1 MIADSVVLDHVRDRE
16 LGVMIPKRQGN
27 SLAGGFVD
35 LFPSRRGRVL
45 GIPVR
50 KPELRKP
57 QACKLAVALD
67 SQSRDE
73 DGLKLCLVKAT
84 FLGAVLKSGN
94 GFPVLA
100 GVILDRRT
108 VAAGLIDR
116 IRVREPLAIL
126 RSIRG
131 DPEIGSPFIRSG
143 SLLHTKREAERAQR
157 VLDRKRQGFRVRAI
171 RVGVMPAVGDLPDAQ
186 RMKTREPT
194 AAAGWRRAGL
204 RHESWYRNARDLQI
218 LGQGGKE
225 FNWGCIS
232 AHPGE
237 RPDGRFDIPVD
248 IPSYGHSYAFV
259 WLLICRLNGF

>member
-1 MIADSVVLDHVRDRE
+1 MIEDGVVLDHVRDRE
-16 LGVMIPKRQGN
+16 LGVMIPKRERH

-35 LFPSRRGRVL
+35 LLASRRSGVL

-73 DGLKLCLVKAT
+73 DGLKLCLVKVT

-100 GVILDRRT
+100 GVILDRCAIAT
-108 VAAGLIDR
+108 GLLG
-116 IRVREPLAIL
+116 RVHLREPLVIL

-143 SLLHTKREAERAQR
+143 SLLHTKRKAERAQR
-157 VLDRKRQGFRVRAI
+157 VLDRQRQGFRVRAI
-171 RVGVMPAVGDLPDAQ
+171 RVGVMPAVCDLPDAQ
-186 RMKTREPT
+186 DIKARET
-194 AAAGWRRAGL
+194 GAATGWRRACL

-237 RPDGRFDIPVD
+237 RPDGNSDIPVD
-248 IPSYGHSYAFV
+248 IP
-259 WLLICRLNGF
+259 LLSR